1 MKSKFDKVKKAWF
14 PHDALYYYRICSDI
28 CHKNSNDIQ
37 ISQIESDLK
46 KSIALMLSGDIAVRI
61 KENIKV

>member
-1 MKSKFDKVKKAWF
+1 MSQKFKRNCGDYTF
-14 PHDALYYYRICSDI
+14 H
-28 CHKNSNDIQ
+28 IQ

>member
-1 MKSKFDKVKKAWF
+1 MSQKFKRNCGD
-14 PHDALYYYRICSDI
+14 YTY
-28 CHKNSNDIQ
+28 IQ

-46 KSIALMLSGDIAVRI
+46 KSMALMLSGDIAVRI